1 MISEDSATTG
11 NSATAVLSPVAGEVL
26 ALAEV
31 PDPVFSAQMVGAGV
45 ALRPTST
52 EGRVGVHSPVAG
64 KILKLHPHAFVVFT
78 DAKAGVLVHIGID
91 TVKMKGDGFEL
102 IAAEGDRVEAGDLIL
117 QYDPSAIAS
126 AGHSDIIPVVVMD
139 SKPDTVTAQSIGAV
153 VTAGDTLFDL
163 P

>member
-1 MISEDSATTG
+1 MISG
-11 NSATAVLSPVAGEVL
+11 NSVTTVLSPAAGEVL

-52 EGRVGVHSPVAG
+52 EDRVGVHAPVAG

-78 DAKAGVLVHIGID
+78 DAKAGILVHIGID

-117 QYDPSAIAS
+117 KYDPAAIAS
-126 AGHSDIIPVVVMD
+126 AGYSDIIPVVVMD
-139 SKPDTVTAQSIGAV
+139 SKPDTVTTHSIGAV